1 MLSSLSRLEDRRRPL
16 GVLRLHAACLPQKR
30 VFFRPSGGGL
40 QGGRSSGGSRY
51 PFLPPTGTVRTQ
63 PNAWNAWGAQA
74 AGEEYLMECAL
85 LPFSRDA
92 VPTDEPA
99 HAKLSYSV
107 PDPFSGRGL
116 KLLLDPLQ
124 TEGEG
129 LRTARI
135 FRIAS
140 GCGRPGPRLLAFSP
154 HPDLLSACP
163 LFSSVRIFE
172 GRGWEHRFLGF
183 LFPALAKAG
192 FFPGSPCR
200 SPPPTPPPLRCT
212 EKQGSA
218 RRGNPVVLPLLM

>member
-1 MLSSLSRLEDRRRPL
+1 
-16 GVLRLHAACLPQKR
+16 
-30 VFFRPSGGGL
+30 
-40 QGGRSSGGSRY
+40 
-51 PFLPPTGTVRTQ
+51 
-63 PNAWNAWGAQA
+63 
-74 AGEEYLMECAL
+74 MECAL

-124 TEGEG
+124 TEEEG
-129 LRTARI
+129 LRTD
-135 FRIAS
+135 
-140 GCGRPGPRLLAFSP
+140 AFSALLLDADGQALGSCLLS

-172 GRGWEHRFLGF
+172 GRGWEPVSWGF
-183 LFPALAKAG
+183 CSLPWRKRV
-192 FFPGSPCR
+192 FPGSPCR

-218 RRGNPVVLPLLM
+218 SRKPCRITSINVIM